1 MKILYRVYHIVQSE
15 MIERVD
21 LPSVD
26 SFLRNAMG
34 VDSAHKGTILDVRY
48 HMKDFDSEEEAVQFI
63 SNPNLMVYEEYE
75 IVKIY
80 KT

>member
-1 MKILYRVYHIVQSE
+1 MKILYRLYHIVESE
-15 MIERVD
+15 MIQRVD
-21 LPSVD
+21 LPFSETG
-26 SFLRNAMG
+26 MG

-48 HMKDFDSEEEAVQFI
+48 IVKDFDSEEEAVQFL

-80 KT
+80 KL